1 MARIPQSSCC
11 QPIESAISKQ
21 AKLLIVSLIWGWLGA
36 VSPSESA
43 GQLPDGTAAALQHMR
58 TLRTVDGLQIEL
70 FAAEPQVASPVALS
84 LDEQGRVFV
93 AEQYRFN
100 RGTEENRTRPFLLED
115 DLQIKTVADR
125 LKMYQ
130 KWSKQFDGG
139 MDWFTRVSDQ
149 VRMLQDTDGDGRADR
164 STVFADG
171 FNQPL
176 DGLAAG
182 VIASQGKVYLT
193 CIPHLW
199 LLQDTDDDGVADRRT
214 RLLSGFGVNAAFLG
228 HDLHG
233 LVWGPDG
240 KLYFS
245 VGDRGFHV
253 VSQEGTVHSGPRTGA
268 VFRCNPDGSEFEVV
282 CVGLRNPQELAFDQ
296 FGNLFAADNN
306 CDKGDLSRLVYVVE
320 GGHSGWNMAFQTIP
334 EPYLTGP
341 WHAEKMWHLYHK
353 QQPAWL
359 IPPVAALGAGPSGF
373 AFSSGTALP
382 KRYANHFFLCN
393 YTGKGGVESFALRA
407 QGAGFQKVDEH
418 DFLKPI
424 SASDVTFGYDGR
436 MYVSDFVKLN
446 WDGGS
451 SGGRIYTV
459 YDPQRIKSPI
469 VQQTTKLFR
478 EGIKNRSLKELADLL
493 GHPDDR
499 VRLQAQYALAD
510 KEHRSIQLLGS
521 VARSSK
527 DQLARIHAIWGL
539 GQIGRK
545 ISTALYELVPLLSD
559 TDAEVR
565 AQAVRTLGD
574 NRWRWNGDD
583 FIKLLKD
590 ESSRVQ
596 FFAAMGLGKT
606 RHRAAIPALLGLLAA
621 NNDKDAFVR
630 HACVMALFW
639 IDDRDALYEHI
650 QAEQPAVRMGV
661 LLALRRLAD
670 PQIERFLQDPDPR
683 LITEAARAIH
693 DVPLPAALPALAAL
707 ANQLSGNPSPI
718 NITTETEPLIRRVI
732 SANLAGD
739 QIENIGNLTKLATSK
754 NISVDMRRESLQA
767 LLDWQTPPPRNPVTG
782 FWSPKSPRAVRTIKT
797 ALTKHVS
804 QLLAANS
811 DSNDLL
817 ALVARVIQQYKLP
830 ADHRIFADWVADDQQ
845 AGQTRIAALNVL
857 VGQQSPLLVDT
868 LQLALASKTSP
879 PELRIAA
886 RQLLVNSDPQTA
898 TVELTRTAS
907 NPQADISERQQAL
920 SALGT
925 LKTNKAKQTLNE
937 WTQRLIADQIAPELQ
952 LDVLL
957 VARQHA
963 DGQLG
968 KELKAWDIRRS
979 TSQTPFAIA
988 LRGGN
993 PQRGREVFVGHAK
1006 AQCIRCHRVQ
1016 GRGGAAGPALD
1027 GVAKRLTSEQ
1037 LLTSLV
1043 APDARIAE
1051 GYASVGV
1058 VLKNGKTLTGLLRK
1072 KTKTSLVLLTDDG
1085 RNVSLDVANIEQ
1097 SSVPKSP
1104 MPPMNK
1110 NLSLQELR
1118 DLMAFLST
1126 LK

>member
-1 MARIPQSSCC
+1 MADNPRACRQR
-11 QPIESAISKQ
+11 Q
-21 AKLLIVSLIWGWLGA
+21 ACTTGRLTLLIFGLTWSYVGIL
-36 VSPSESA
+36 SPSQSR
-43 GQLPDGTAAALQHMR
+43 GQLPDGTGVALQHMR
-58 TLRTVDGLQIEL
+58 TLHVVDGLRVDL

-100 RGTEENRTRPFLLED
+100 RGTEENRTRPFLLND

-125 LKMYQ
+125 RKMYQ

-182 VIASQGKVYLT
+182 IIATNGKVYLT

-199 LLQDTDDDGVADRRT
+199 LLQDSDDDGVADQRS

-253 VSQEGTVHSGPRTGA
+253 VSQEGTVHSGPRSGA

-306 CDKGDLSRLVYVVE
+306 CDKGDHSRLVYVVE
-320 GGHSGWNMAFQTIP
+320 GGQSGWNMAFQTMP

-341 WHAEKMWHLYHK
+341 WHAENMWHLYHK
-353 QQPAWL
+353 QQPAW
-359 IPPVAALGAGPSGF
+359 ITPPVAPLGAGPSGF
-373 AFSSGTALP
+373 VFSSGTSLP
-382 KRYANHFFLCN
+382 KRFANHFFLCN
-393 YTGKGGVESFALRA
+393 YTGNGGIESFALRS
-407 QGAGFQKVDEH
+407 QGAGFEKVDAN

-459 YDPQRIKSPI
+459 YDPKLVSSPT
-469 VQQTTKLFR
+469 VQQTAQLFR
-478 EGIKNRSLKELADLL
+478 EGVKNRSLEDLAELLN
-493 GHPDDR
+493 HPDDR
-499 VRLQAQYALAD
+499 VRLRAQYALAD
-510 KEHRSIQLLGS
+510 KEHRSIKLLGS

-527 DQLARIHAIWGL
+527 NQLARIHAIWGL

-545 ISTALYELVPLLSD
+545 ISTALYELVPLLSA
-559 TDAEVR
+559 TDPEIR
-565 AQAVRTLGD
+565 AQAARTLGD

-583 FIKLLKD
+583 LIKLLKD
-590 ESSRVQ
+590 DNQRVR

-606 RHRAAIPALLGLLAA
+606 RHQPAVPAVLELLAE
-621 NNDKDAFVR
+621 NDDKDPFVR

-639 IDDRDALYEHI
+639 IDDRDTLYKHI
-650 QAEQPAVRMGV
+650 QDSRPAVRMGI

-670 PQIERFLQDPDPR
+670 PRIERFLRDSDPR

-693 DVPLPAALPALAAL
+693 DLPLKRSLPALASL
-707 ANQLSGNPSPI
+707 ADQLSSDQSPGGKA
-718 NITTETEPLIRRVI
+718 PYSDALIRRVI
-732 SANLAGD
+732 SANLTGD
-739 QIENIGNLTKLATSK
+739 QPANITRLVNLATAQSLP
-754 NISVDMRRESLQA
+754 VAMRHEALKALQ
-767 LLDWQTPPPRNPVTG
+767 DWQAPAPRNRVTG
-782 FWSPKSPRAVRTIKT
+782 IWSPTPERKMQTIQTAVTQ
-797 ALTKHVS
+797 HVS
-804 QLLAANS
+804 RLLSASASSNSLLAIVAN
-811 DSNDLL
+811 L
-817 ALVARVIQQYKLP
+817 IEQYDLP
-830 ADHRIFADWVADDQQ
+830 ADHRVFADWVADSERS
-845 AGQTRIAALNVL
+845 GPIRIAALRVL
-857 VGQQSPLLVDT
+857 VRQQSPLLVDT
-868 LQLALASKTSP
+868 LRLALQSKQTSP
-879 PELRIAA
+879 DLRIAA
-886 RQLLVNSDPQTA
+886 RELLATSDPLA
-898 TVELTRTAS
+898 AVSELTNTVS
-907 NPQADISERQQAL
+907 DQNADLAERQHAL
-920 SALGT
+920 SALGS
-925 LKTNKAKQTLNE
+925 LKTTTATQAVTD
-937 WTQRLIADQIAPELQ
+937 WTQQLIAGQVAPELQ

-957 VARQHA
+957 VARRHA
-963 DGQLG
+963 RGQLARDV
-968 KELKAWDIRRS
+968 KVWDEQRS
-979 TSQTPFAIA
+979 ASQAPFAVT
-988 LRGGN
+988 LLGGN
-993 PQRGREVFVGHAK
+993 PERGRKIFVGHAK

-1016 GRGGAAGPALD
+1016 GRGGAAGPLLD
-1027 GVAKRLTSEQ
+1027 GVAKRLKPQQILE
-1037 LLTSLV
+1037 SLV
-1043 APDARIAE
+1043 TPDVRITE

-1058 VLKNGKTLTGLLRK
+1058 ALKNGKTFTGLFRK
-1072 KTKTSLVLLTDDG
+1072 KTETTLILLTDDG
-1085 RNVSLDVANIEQ
+1085 RNLSLDLADIEQ
-1097 SSVPKSP
+1097 SSDPKSA
-1104 MPPMNK
+1104 MPRMDK
-1110 NLSLQELR
+1110 ILTLAELR
-1118 DLMAFLST
+1118 DVLAFLST
-1126 LK
+1126 LR